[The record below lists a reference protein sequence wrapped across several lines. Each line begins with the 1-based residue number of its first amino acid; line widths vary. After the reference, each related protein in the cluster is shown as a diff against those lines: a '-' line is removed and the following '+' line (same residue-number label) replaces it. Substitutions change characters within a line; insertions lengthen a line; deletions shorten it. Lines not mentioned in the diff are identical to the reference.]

1 MPRPLSIVVGLL
13 MLLGAL
19 AGILWFIWWTIKRSD
34 DPAKMVFKW
43 SLTLLILGLFGLA
56 VFKEVGF
63 SAGGAFIVPFIC
75 VAIGIVMS
83 VTWAP
88 HLGAWLAKP
97 LTSMFDGG
105 ETELEPQPLYS
116 SAIAKRKAGKYR
128 EALYAVQKELEKFPN
143 DLTGQMMI
151 AEIEAEDMKDLT
163 AAKLAVD
170 RICNQQVHPPNSIA
184 YALNT
189 LADWQLKYHQ
199 DPDAAR
205 ETLERVQQM
214 LPGTEY
220 ANLAAQR
227 IAHLGGVEM
236 QLAAHEPRTIHM
248 NVGDQDV
255 GLLGD
260 TSHLK
265 HKEIDPAALAASYV
279 QQLTNH
285 PLDNEVRE
293 KLALLYAEHYQRP
306 DLAAM
311 ELEQL
316 VQQPH
321 QPAGKVVRWLN
332 LLADIHVRFGQNEE
346 GARAA
351 LNRIIERYP
360 NLSHAQ
366 VAEQR
371 LGRIRL
377 EIKGQQKNESVKLG
391 AYEQDLG
398 LKKRG

>member
-1 MPRPLSIVVGLL
+1 
-13 MLLGAL
+13 
-19 AGILWFIWWTIKRSD
+19 
-34 DPAKMVFKW
+34 
-43 SLTLLILGLFGLA
+43 
-56 VFKEVGF
+56 
-63 SAGGAFIVPFIC
+63 
-75 VAIGIVMS
+75 
-83 VTWAP
+83 
-88 HLGAWLAKP
+88 
-97 LTSMFDGG
+97 
-105 ETELEPQPLYS
+105 LEPQPLYS
-116 SAIAKRKAGKYR
+116 AAIAKRKAGKYR

-151 AEIEAEDMKDLT
+151 AEIEAEDMKDLA
-163 AAKLAVD
+163 AAKIVID
-170 RICNQQVHPPNSIA
+170 RICSQPCHPPNSFA

-199 DPDAAR
+199 DPEAAR

-227 IAHLGGVEM
+227 IAHLGGMEM
-236 QLAAHEPRTIHM
+236 QLAAHERRTIHM
-248 NVGDQDV
+248 NVSEQDV
-255 GLLGD
+255 GLMGD

-265 HKEIDPAALAASYV
+265 HKEIDPASLAASYV
-279 QQLTNH
+279 EQLRNH
-285 PLDNEVRE
+285 PLDNETRE
-293 KLALLYAEHYQRP
+293 KLALLYAEHYLRP

-316 VQQPH
+316 VEQPH

-332 LLADIHVRFGQNEE
+332 LLADIHVRFGQNED

-351 LNRIIERYP
+351 LQRIIERYP

-371 LGRIRL
+371 LGRLRL

-398 LKKRG
+398 LKKRA

>member
-1 MPRPLSIVVGLL
+1 
-13 MLLGAL
+13 
-19 AGILWFIWWTIKRSD
+19 
-34 DPAKMVFKW
+34 
-43 SLTLLILGLFGLA
+43 
-56 VFKEVGF
+56 
-63 SAGGAFIVPFIC
+63 
-75 VAIGIVMS
+75 
-83 VTWAP
+83 
-88 HLGAWLAKP
+88 
-97 LTSMFDGG
+97 
-105 ETELEPQPLYS
+105 
-116 SAIAKRKAGKYR
+116 
-128 EALYAVQKELEKFPN
+128 
-143 DLTGQMMI
+143 
-151 AEIEAEDMKDLT
+151 MKDLT

-170 RICNQQVHPPNSIA
+170 RICSQPGHPPNSIA

-199 DPDAAR
+199 DPEAAR

-236 QLAAHEPRTIHM
+236 QLAAHERRTIHM
-248 NVGDQDV
+248 NVGEQDV
-255 GLLGD
+255 GLMGD
-260 TSHLK
+260 TTHLK
-265 HKEIDPAALAASYV
+265 HKEIDPSALAASYV
-279 QQLTNH
+279 QQLTKH

-321 QPAGKVVRWLN
+321 QPPGKVVRWLN

-351 LNRIIERYP
+351 LSRIIERYP

-391 AYEQDLG
+391 NYEQDLG
-398 LKKRG
+398 LKKRS